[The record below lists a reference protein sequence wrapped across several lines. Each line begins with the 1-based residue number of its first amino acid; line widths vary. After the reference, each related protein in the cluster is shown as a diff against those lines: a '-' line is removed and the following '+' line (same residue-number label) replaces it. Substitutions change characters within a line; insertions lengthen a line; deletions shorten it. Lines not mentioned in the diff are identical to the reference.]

1 MANTIIELQEQ
12 LEEWKQKALAA
23 NQIDE
28 LKKML
33 DAETEAKMNWKKQF
47 DDIKFQFDQMQR
59 DMEKKLK
66 NNEEADKLRQQL
78 ESMQKNLSFAVHE
91 KEL

>member
-47 DDIKFQFDQMQR
+47 DDIK
-59 DMEKKLK
+59 L
-66 NNEEADKLRQQL
+66 
-78 ESMQKNLSFAVHE
+78 
-91 KEL
+91 

>member
-1 MANTIIELQEQ
+1 
-12 LEEWKQKALAA
+12 
-23 NQIDE
+23 
-28 LKKML
+28 
-33 DAETEAKMNWKKQF
+33 
-47 DDIKFQFDQMQR
+47 
-59 DMEKKLK
+59 MEKKLK